1 MAEQPDVASLYPDS
15 AMSRLHR
22 PRYQS
27 ARAIAARLGVP
38 VDTFLRLYEQPHWR
52 VPRPRV
58 IRDRA
63 RWDMVEIEYWL
74 DTLAQVSPPP
84 LDEWLAVNGHR
95 VAPYTVGWSLLELLR
110 PRWWHPT
117 PPSAPAAA

>member
-1 MAEQPDVASLYPDS
+1 MF
-15 AMSRLHR
+15 RFHR
-22 PRYQS
+22 RRYVG
-27 ARAIAARLGVP
+27 ARHIARRLGVSAEM
-38 VDTFLRLYEQPHWR
+38 FLLLYEQPLLR

-74 DTLAQVSPPP
+74 DTLAHVQPPSF
-84 LDEWLAVNGHR
+84 DDWLAINGHR

-110 PRWWHPT
+110 LRWWHPT
-117 PPSAPAAA
+117 PPSATTAA

>member
-1 MAEQPDVASLYPDS
+1 MF
-15 AMSRLHR
+15 RLHR

-38 VDTFLRLYEQPHWR
+38 LDAFLRLYDQPNWR

-74 DTLAQVSPPP
+74 DTLAQVSLPT
-84 LDEWLAVNGHR
+84 LEEWLAVNSHR
-95 VAPYTVGWSLLELLR
+95 VAPYTVGLSLLELLR
-110 PRWWHPT
+110 LRRVT
-117 PPSAPAAA
+117 PS

>member
-1 MAEQPDVASLYPDS
+1 MF
-15 AMSRLHR
+15 RLHR

-63 RWDMVEIEYWL
+63 RWDMVEVEYWL
-74 DTLAQVSPPP
+74 DTLAHVQPPSFE
-84 LDEWLAVNGHR
+84 DWLAINGHR

-110 PRWWHPT
+110 PRWRPT
-117 PPSAPAAA
+117 WGSLGSRKSCPRFT